1 METDNGITLEAL
13 AAALLKLPPD
23 DRAKL
28 TAMLTGE
35 AKG

>member
-1 METDNGITLEAL
+1 MTLKAL
-13 AAALLKLPPD
+13 AAALAGLSLD

-28 TAMLTGE
+28 AAMLTGE